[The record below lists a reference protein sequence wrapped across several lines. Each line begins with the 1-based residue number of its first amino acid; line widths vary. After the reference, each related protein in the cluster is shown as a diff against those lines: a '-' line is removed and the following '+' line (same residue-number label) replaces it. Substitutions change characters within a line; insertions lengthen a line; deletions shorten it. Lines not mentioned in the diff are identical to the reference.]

1 MHRREFITFLGG
13 AAATWPIAV
22 RAQQPA
28 IPVIGFL
35 SSQSLGAYADLLRG
49 FHQGLKETGYVE
61 GENVAIEYAWAD
73 NQIDRLSVLAAEL
86 VRRQVAVIV
95 ASGLPASESAIKATT
110 TIPIVFMVPADPVK
124 LGFVASL
131 ARPTGNATGIHFFVA
146 ELAAKRLEI
155 LRELVPGAARVAVLI
170 NPAEAAIAAANL
182 RGVEMAAHAMG
193 LKIQVLN
200 ASTSSEIDA
209 AFATFVRERFDAFF
223 ISSGVFFLARRIQL
237 ATLAI
242 SHGVPAIFA
251 TRDWAEAGGLVSYGT
266 NLEDTHRQAG
276 IYAGRIL
283 KGAKP
288 ADLPVMQSTKFEL
301 VINLK
306 TAKTLGL
313 KVPQTLLVAA
323 DEVIE

>member
-1 MHRREFITFLGG
+1 MI
-13 AAATWPIAV
+13 
-22 RAQQPA
+22 
-28 IPVIGFL
+28 
-35 SSQSLGAYADLLRG
+35 
-49 FHQGLKETGYVE
+49 
-61 GENVAIEYAWAD
+61 
-73 NQIDRLSVLAAEL
+73 
-86 VRRQVAVIV
+86 AVIV
-95 ASGLPASESAIKATT
+95 AIGLPASESAIKATT
-110 TIPIVFMVPADPVK
+110 TIPIVFTVPTDPVK
-124 LGFVASL
+124 LGFVSNL

-155 LRELVPGAARVAVLI
+155 LRELLPRAARVAVLI
-170 NPAEAAIAAANL
+170 NPAEAAIAATNL
-182 RGVEMAAHAMG
+182 QGVEMAAHAMG

-209 AFATFVRERFDAFF
+209 AFAEYVRERFDAFF
-223 ISSGVFFLARRIQL
+223 ISSGVFFLARRTQL

-242 SHGVPAIFA
+242 GHGVPTIFA
-251 TRDWAEAGGLVSYGT
+251 AREWAEAGGLASYGT
-266 NLEDTHRQAG
+266 NFTDMRRQAG
-276 IYAGRIL
+276 VYAGRIL
-283 KGAKP
+283 NGAKP